1 MCTKC
6 VPCTVLGTTQSKEPV
21 TLPAWSLHCSTGD
34 GECANQ
40 YILGHWVMN
49 AVMKGKQVKRELLE
63 LEGGQNC
70 SFISRSVEV
79 RMLY

>member
-1 MCTKC
+1 
-6 VPCTVLGTTQSKEPV
+6 
-21 TLPAWSLHCSTGD
+21 
-34 GECANQ
+34 
-40 YILGHWVMN
+40 MN

-70 SFISRSVEV
+70 SFINRSVEV